1 MAEDLTRW
9 EYKKITLDDV
19 KDVTTLNKLGDE
31 GWELVNVPESG
42 MGMGMKGHGMMK
54 RPKQKKSPSFG
65 YDDYGRGY

>member
-42 MGMGMKGHGMMK
+42 MGMKGHGMMK

>member
-31 GWELVNVPESG
+31 GWELVNVPSAGSG
-42 MGMGMKGHGMMK
+42 IMK
-54 RPKQKKSPSFG
+54 RPAKKAPPAWEKFASK
-65 YDDYGRGY
+65 YERDY